1 MTKLKDITGKALSGE
16 WGTDDETGVG
26 IPVLRTTN
34 FTNEGIVNY
43 ENVVTRI
50 ITKKDISEK
59 YLQSGDIIIEKSGG
73 SDKQPVGRVIYFD
86 GPENTYL
93 FNNFTGLLRVRDK
106 NEWFPRYVFYSLFAN
121 YKKGG
126 TRPFENKTTGLHNL
140 KTDDYVS
147 RYEITEIPLN
157 KQVAICAQLDQIL
170 KVINLRRKEIS
181 NLDDLIKA
189 RFVEMFG
196 DPKLNDKGWNS
207 GIISDYYEV
216 KGGKRIPKGMG
227 YADGITAHPYLRAT
241 DMKNETIL
249 DDDIHYIDDDVFE
262 RIKRYTVKGGDIYLT
277 NVGVNLGMA
286 GVIPE
291 KYDGANL
298 TENAVK
304 LVPKTEKV
312 IDGVFWAYYI
322 NSPGIQDYINERKM
336 SVGVPKL
343 AIFRIET
350 MPLLL
355 PPIELQ
361 MKFIEFVNQI
371 DKSKLLSGCRLFHS
385 WAPEIEKSESCWRA
399 PTEDKGFAGRSTPTM
414 TPADR
419 KNLNRVGVPRRRT
432 KDLRGCRRQQ

>member
-196 DPKLNDKGWNS
+196 DPETNSKGWAEISLSDKLNVLGGYAFKSDQFEETGGIPVLRIGNINS
-207 GIISDYYEV
+207 GYFKPVNMVYWKEDRSLERYAMYPGDLVMSLTGTVGKDDYGNVCILGNAYEMYYLNQRNAKLELKDGLDKYYLAELLKFSQVKKKLTGISRGVRQANISNKDILNLV
-216 KGGKRIPKGMG
+216 APIPPM
-227 YADGITAHPYLRAT
+227 
-241 DMKNETIL
+241 
-249 DDDIHYIDDDVFE
+249 
-262 RIKRYTVKGGDIYLT
+262 
-277 NVGVNLGMA
+277 
-286 GVIPE
+286 
-291 KYDGANL
+291 
-298 TENAVK
+298 
-304 LVPKTEKV
+304 
-312 IDGVFWAYYI
+312 
-322 NSPGIQDYINERKM
+322 
-336 SVGVPKL
+336 
-343 AIFRIET
+343 
-350 MPLLL
+350 
-355 PPIELQ
+355 ELQ
-361 MKFIEFVNQI
+361 QQFANFVEQI
-371 DKSKLLSGCRLFHS
+371 AKSKATVQKALDETQLLFDSL
-385 WAPEIEKSESCWRA
+385 
-399 PTEDKGFAGRSTPTM
+399 M
-414 TPADR
+414 
-419 KNLNRVGVPRRRT
+419 
-432 KDLRGCRRQQ
+432 QQYFG